1 MFNAITLRGKSA
13 TLAWG
18 YRTAAALTTWTVSRT
33 LDEANGTYTWSLAAA
48 LGPQC
53 DRFQVRQAQARRE
66 LLFSAPRQG
75 GFWVWPVQTVTVGE
89 RRLVA
94 TLGPPEQ

>member
-1 MFNAITLRGKSA
+1 MFRTITLRGTSA

-18 YRTAAALTTWTVSRT
+18 YRTAAALSAWTISKT
-33 LDEANGTYTWSLAAA
+33 LDEVKGTHTWTLAAA

-53 DRFQVRQAQARRE
+53 DRFQVRQAHARRE
-66 LLFSAPRQG
+66 LLFTTPRKG
-75 GFWVWPVQTVTVGE
+75 GFWVWPVHTVTVGE
-89 RRLVA
+89 RRLTA